1 MIYMLAKFFL
11 NQKKGILVF
20 LFVTSLIPVTALF
33 VPISL
38 KNLKTY
44 PNSAES
50 IHPFDFK
57 NSIIPPK
64 NSGKNLSY
72 KTKME
77 GNLQFQPPINEN
89 PNFWFLTG
97 DGPLPCVHENLI
109 IFWKKTFQMR
119 PQMRTEFLKDGF
131 KSEKIKE

>member
-1 MIYMLAKFFL
+1 M
-11 NQKKGILVF
+11 
-20 LFVTSLIPVTALF
+20 
-33 VPISL
+33 
-38 KNLKTY
+38 
-44 PNSAES
+44 
-50 IHPFDFK
+50 
-57 NSIIPPK
+57 
-64 NSGKNLSY
+64 SY

-77 GNLQFQPPINEN
+77 GNLQFQTPINEN